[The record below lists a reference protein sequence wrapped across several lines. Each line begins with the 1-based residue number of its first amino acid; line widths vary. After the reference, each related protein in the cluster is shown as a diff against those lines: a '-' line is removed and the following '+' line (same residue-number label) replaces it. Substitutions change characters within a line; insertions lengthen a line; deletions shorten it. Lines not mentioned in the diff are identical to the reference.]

1 MLHGILHARIISKKN
16 KFIPVVDANATLAID
31 VA

>member
-1 MLHGILHARIISKKN
+1 MLHGILHARIISKK